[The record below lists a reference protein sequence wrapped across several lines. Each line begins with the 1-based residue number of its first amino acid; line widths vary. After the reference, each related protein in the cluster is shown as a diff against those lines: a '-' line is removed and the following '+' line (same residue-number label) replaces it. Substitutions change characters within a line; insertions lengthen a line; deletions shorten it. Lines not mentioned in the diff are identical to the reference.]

1 MTQTVARNLI
11 ILNDSNYRRTNYDK
25 HPLNVFT
32 DIDKHVTSN
41 NTYLQ
46 IIDKLNKLD
55 SNYNNTIDELDI
67 LISNARQTYN
77 ILKQELELLELIDT
91 YNYSVPNKY
100 SFIDQLNTINTLI
113 EDCNKIVND
122 ILNNTVSNV
131 YTYINPLI
139 LDEISTSVSAL
150 INKQW
155 LSNYISS
162 LALIPKVRPANAIL
176 ICDSTGQ
183 VKWSN

>member
-1 MTQTVARNLI
+1 MTQTIAQNLI

-55 SNYNNTIDELDI
+55 STYNNTIDELDV

-91 YNYSVPNKY
+91 YTYFVPNKEP
-100 SFIDQLNTINTLI
+100 FIDQLNTINTLI
-113 EDCNKIVND
+113 EDCNKIVNN

-131 YTYINPLI
+131 YRYINPLI
-139 LDEISTSVSAL
+139 LDEISSSALAL
-150 INKQW
+150 INRQW
-155 LSNYISS
+155 LSNYIST
-162 LALIPKVRPANAIL
+162 LAIIPKVRPANATL
-176 ICDSTGQ
+176 ICDNNSQ